1 MRVAADGDTIR
12 VANKRKSAAVE
23 RVQAKVRVQR
33 VRTHEV
39 PASCGESAGFVSRGE
54 PQGTFEGSQIVNQS
68 SS

>member
-33 VRTHEV
+33 VRTHEA
-39 PASCGESAGFVSRGE
+39 PASRSESAGFISR
-54 PQGTFEGSQIVNQS
+54 
-68 SS
+68 